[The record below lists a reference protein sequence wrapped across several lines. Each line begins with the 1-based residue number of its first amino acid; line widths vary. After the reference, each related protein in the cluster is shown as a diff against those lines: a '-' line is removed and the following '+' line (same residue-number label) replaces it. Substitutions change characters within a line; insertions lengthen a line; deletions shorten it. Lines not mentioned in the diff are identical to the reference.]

1 MGNREAW
8 RLQLSSRLNLPL
20 TQLANLREIRQRN
33 GRSVSFGPDGYVDL
47 GRPDELPLLVI
58 ARDGAQWQCGHTEVK
73 PNENGELLLDCIVES
88 QRPRGTQ
95 ATAESTAATGGT
107 DY

>member
-1 MGNREAW
+1 
-8 RLQLSSRLNLPL
+8 
-20 TQLANLREIRQRN
+20 LANLREIRQRN

-88 QRPRGTQ
+88 QPPEGLKPRPNQRPLLEAQTTEPPPSSG
-95 ATAESTAATGGT
+95 
-107 DY
+107 